1 MGKFSRSPLR
11 GEACRRIGLWILTM
25 GTLPITLPSALLRA
39 DDRAA
44 IDFFEKS
51 IRPLIAERCQS
62 CHGAAKAKAGLRLT
76 DRESLMKGGDSG
88 PAVVPNAPDESRLV
102 QAVRY
107 LGELKMP
114 PKQKLSRPQIEAL
127 ERWVASGRL
136 AVEFV
141 AGQPYSHDHG
151 GFPADHRTTTMVGL
165 PARPERAPPSVS
177 GPHDARNEIDEF
189 LLDAAALARDHS
201 RRRRIV

>member
-1 MGKFSRSPLR
+1 MLRLSNNSFTAFAVRVSKLPEVHARSRAQRLVHESMLRLTAGRWRTPECRPSGRTITWNSVKSLEQGFGHGQVLTSPLR

-62 CHGAAKAKAGLRLT
+62 CHGEAKAKAGLRLT

-88 PAVVPNAPDESRLV
+88 PAVVP
-102 QAVRY
+102 
-107 LGELKMP
+107 G
-114 PKQKLSRPQIEAL
+114 
-127 ERWVASGRL
+127 
-136 AVEFV
+136 
-141 AGQPYSHDHG
+141 
-151 GFPADHRTTTMVGL
+151 T
-165 PARPERAPPSVS
+165 
-177 GPHDARNEIDEF
+177 
-189 LLDAAALARDHS
+189 
-201 RRRRIV
+201 